1 MCNLK
6 VGFHDANSSRRRM
19 PVYTDFYGF
28 HLAAIGDRGT
38 AYASL
43 PSAEFPSTVVFRPFE
58 YWAPK
63 ARHPSSK
70 ELLSISDL

>member
-1 MCNLK
+1 
-6 VGFHDANSSRRRM
+6 M

-38 AYASL
+38 AYAS
-43 PSAEFPSTVVFRPFE
+43 PPNAEFPSTILYRPFE

-63 ARHPSSK
+63 VSPMPWYRG
-70 ELLSISDL
+70 EGG